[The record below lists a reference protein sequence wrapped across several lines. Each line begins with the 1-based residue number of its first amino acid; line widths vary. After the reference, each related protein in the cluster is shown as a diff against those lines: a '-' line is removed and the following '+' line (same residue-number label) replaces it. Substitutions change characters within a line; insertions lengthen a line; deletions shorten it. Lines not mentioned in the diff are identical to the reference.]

1 MDVRYINPFIA
12 SIKKVFS
19 QMVRV
24 DIKAGSPFLKNKTSD
39 IEKLYTLSSTIDL
52 SGTVKGKIILSMSEP
67 VTLAVA
73 SGILSEQIKSIG
85 EDCFDAIAEVTN
97 MIAGGAKKEIAT
109 GSPISLSIPKVMLTK
124 CLVYPELTPTLVIP
138 FDTDMGRFV
147 LQVSLLTPKPAPATP
162 AAEAAPATTTPAA
175 PPPEA
180 PAAAA

>member
-24 DIKAGSPFLKNKTSD
+24 DIKAGSPFLKTRTAD

-73 SGILSEQIKSIG
+73 SGILSEQVKSIG

-109 GSPISLSIPKVMLTK
+109 GAPISLSIPKVMLTK
-124 CLVYPELTPTLVIP
+124 CLVYPEFTPTLVIP
-138 FDTDMGRFV
+138 FDTEMGRFV
-147 LQVSLLTPKPAPATP
+147 LQVSLLTPKPAPA
-162 AAEAAPATTTPAA
+162 ASDAAPA
-175 PPPEA
+175 A
-180 PAAAA
+180 PAAAPAPETPPAAAA